1 MPKVTV
7 RNGNVD
13 QALRIFKRKVNNS
26 GILFEVKER
35 QEYVKPSTKRARAKA
50 SAKVREQRRA
60 KEV

>member
-13 QALRIFKRKVNNS
+13 QALRIFKRKVTNS

-35 QEYVKPSTKRARAKA
+35 QEYVKPSTKRAKAKA